1 MPRVCVE
8 VTGTECRECFNVEKR
23 DLRLNIEHLLI
34 TVQGTTSGLNREL
47 CSDSKVK
54 IVRILRGV

>member
-1 MPRVCVE
+1 ME